1 MYALAPPPMQSDQ
14 TKLWLAVAVS
24 LAVHLSLY
32 VWWPHSKLTIPP
44 LEKITINLSVPPPA
58 AQRAAPPPPP
68 AQPQVTQPKPVT
80 PPKPATPKVE
90 RPVLS
95 APSSNSD
102 YTVAEKPAEPV
113 VPSPVE
119 TKAAAVEVPAPS
131 NSAPSSKPSVATSS
145 STSVVNA
152 NAEEAT
158 SSEAWDGYGK
168 DLYDLVGKS
177 KTYPAMA
184 IRRHWEGEVK
194 VRAKFV
200 LGKLQDIVILDASG
214 HAVLDTA
221 ALEMVTKAINQLP
234 VKGVLSKKSFT
245 VEIPVSFKLEA

>member
-1 MYALAPPPMQSDQ
+1 MYALAHPAQSDQ
-14 TKLWLAVAVS
+14 NKLWLAIAVS
-24 LAVHLSLY
+24 LAVHLSFFL
-32 VWWPHSKLTIPP
+32 WWPHSKLTIPP

-58 AQRAAPPPPP
+58 AKPAAPPPP
-68 AQPQVTQPKPVT
+68 AQPKVTTPQPVT

-95 APSSNSD
+95 APSSNND

-113 VPSPVE
+113 TPSPVE
-119 TKAAAVEVPAPS
+119 TKAAAVEAPS
-131 NSAPSSKPSVATSS
+131 NNVTNSKPTTNTTAAPTSI
-145 STSVVNA
+145 TSVTNT
-152 NAEEAT
+152 NNEEAN

-200 LGKLQDIVILDASG
+200 LGKLQDIVILNASG

-221 ALEMVTKAINQLP
+221 AIEMVTKAINQLP